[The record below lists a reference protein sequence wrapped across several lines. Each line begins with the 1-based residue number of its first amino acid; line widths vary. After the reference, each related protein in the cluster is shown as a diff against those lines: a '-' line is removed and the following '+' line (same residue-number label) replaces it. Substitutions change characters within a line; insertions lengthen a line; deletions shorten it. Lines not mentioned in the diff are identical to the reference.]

1 MEFKRQKNAPFD
13 PFKGAIFILMQL
25 SSISNQPVQT
35 SGDFMVICRLKNR
48 RYDSSL

>member
-1 MEFKRQKNAPFD
+1 MEFKRQKMLRLTHLKEQFS
-13 PFKGAIFILMQL
+13 FLMQL

-48 RYDSSL
+48 RYDSNL